1 MKLNF
6 KTKLKKTIATI
17 FSLLAITELPVKE
30 GKLNFSADQKKKLE
44 DAIGPDLYKS
54 MVSQIEKELSEANKD
69 KEAELEA
76 AKAEILAVMEAGG
89 FSEEEKEEVL
99 NAESTD
105 ELQVSDKLKAM
116 SEQYIK
122 LKEEMDAQQK
132 TIEELLK
139 SAEDDIGEEI
149 DMKNNLMNHSK
160 THLFGSTF
168 EYDAFENRPWNQ
180 RLRDGSKKATTFND
194 TDLPVLAGDAQHFI
208 RTNPGVIASLFD
220 DFEELPSGW
229 TAITGVED
237 QYAGAS
243 VVTSEILQG
252 RSKGWNPKGKIK
264 IAVEQMKVYAKKID
278 KTFDGQQLQTLENT
292 WIAKVKDLDGSHPW
306 KMSFIFWVLSEL
318 VKQLKLDERKSMVNG
333 IYAPIADGDGED
345 LAGPAVNSQNG
356 LRWWL
361 WYHINITKKIVPF
374 NVGKPEVGGMVD
386 YVKTMIE
393 RIPET
398 ERNAEGLVF
407 NLSDKWFKVYQDEAG
422 QKYTHL
428 FTTDQGKLR
437 YQLSHVVDYPNV
449 RFQVLRDYTNT
460 DHMYITK
467 EANHTK
473 LDYKPEEKGLL
484 TVTHEKRDT
493 HIFGDYKTGFGFQ
506 LVGVKAKDG
515 EPRDFNRQLI
525 YTNNLPV
532 FDDSVSAPFY
542 SANDGV
548 LKVNYQHMKA
558 HETFNSDI
566 TSIEPMNEDLPFLM
580 DFKGNILKITG
591 NTNMA
596 SAKNVKNGNNIVL
609 ASGAD
614 FNLQSGGTLTLYCRP
629 SDGKFVE
636 LSRTNTPAV
645 EPDAG
650 TIMFD
655 DVVIDAS
662 EGDTFIFE
670 GSDATTLATILNGVP
685 QQVITIKA
693 ESGADALTITGD
705 DINVG
710 ANAVIDD
717 ATKEIKLMYLDG
729 VWYEIERNF

>member
-17 FSLLAITELPVKE
+17 YSLLAITELPVKE

-44 DAIGPDLYKS
+44 DAIGPDLYAS
-54 MVSQIEKELSEANKD
+54 MVSQIEKELSTAKKEN
-69 KEAELEA
+69 EAELEA

-99 NAESTD
+99 KAESAD

-116 SEQYIK
+116 SKQYIK
-122 LKEEMDAQQK
+122 LKAELDAQQK
-132 TIEELLK
+132 TIEKLLK
-139 SAEDDIGEEI
+139 SDEDDIGEQI
-149 DMKNNLMNHSK
+149 DMKNNLLSHSK
-160 THLFGSTF
+160 THLFGSNL

-180 RLRDGSKKATTFND
+180 RLRDGSMQASTFTD
-194 TDLPVLAGDAQHFI
+194 SDLPILVGDAQHFI

-220 DFEELPSGW
+220 DFEELPAGW
-229 TAITGVED
+229 TPVIGVAD
-237 QYAGAS
+237 QYTGAS
-243 VVTSEILQG
+243 VVTSEVLQG
-252 RSKGWNPKGKIK
+252 RSKGWNPKGEIK

-278 KTFDGQQLQTLENT
+278 ITFNGQDLQKLENT

-306 KMSFIFWVLSEL
+306 KRSFIFWVLSEL
-318 VKQLKLDERKSMVNG
+318 VKQTKLDERKAMING
-333 IYAPIADGDGED
+333 IYAPIPDGDGED
-345 LAGPAVNSQNG
+345 LAGAAVNSQNG

-361 WYHINITKKIVPF
+361 WYHTHITKKIVPF
-374 NVGKPEVGGMVD
+374 NIGKPEVGGMVD
-386 YVKTMIE
+386 YVKNFIE
-393 RIPET
+393 RMPET
-398 ERNAEGLVF
+398 ERNVEGLVF
-407 NLSDKWFKVYQDEAG
+407 NLSEKWMKVYQDEAG

-428 FTTDQGKLR
+428 FNSDQGKLR
-437 YQLSHVVDYPNV
+437 YQLQHVIDYPNIK
-449 RFQVLRDYTNT
+449 FQVLRDYTNT
-460 DHMYITK
+460 DYMYITK
-467 EANHTK
+467 ESNHTK
-473 LDYKPEEKGLL
+473 LDFKPEDKSLL
-484 TVTHEKRDT
+484 TATHEKRDT
-493 HIFGDYKTGFGFQ
+493 HFFGDYKSGFGFQ
-506 LVGVKAKDG
+506 LVGVKAKEG
-515 EPRDFNRQLI
+515 EPRDFNRQKI
-525 YTNNLPV
+525 YSNNLPI

-542 SANDGV
+542 LANDGV

-566 TSIEPMNEDLPFLM
+566 TSIEPMNEDLPFYM
-580 DFKGNILKITG
+580 DFKGNILRITG
-591 NTNMA
+591 NTNMD
-596 SAKNVKNGNNIVL
+596 SAKNVVHGNNISL
-609 ASGAD
+609 TGGTS
-614 FNLQSGGTLTLYCRP
+614 FNLKSGGTLTLYCRP

-693 ESGADALTITGD
+693 ESGADALTIAGD